1 MQAGLYLPSPPDIH
15 LVFGVQGKFP
25 YLDPFVGIGDG
36 IVQPRF
42 SLTLLTENT
51 ALLGN
56 ETMLQQGGSKTNQM
70 MAVVRVIKIEAVAK
84 IFDARFVDR
93 VKELKRVHL
102 LLAQVS
108 IISRGIGLPG
118 FTGKRDVRPV
128 AVVNQRGVR
137 E

>member
-1 MQAGLYLPSPPDIH
+1 MQAGIYLPSPPDIH
-15 LVFGVQGKFP
+15 LVFGVQGKLP
-25 YLDPFVGIGDG
+25 HLDPLVGIGDG

-42 SLTLLTENT
+42 SLALLTENT

-56 ETMLQQGGSKTNQM
+56 EIMLQQGGSKTNRVM
-70 MAVVRVIKIEAVAK
+70 VVVRVIKIEAVTK

-93 VKELKRVHL
+93 VKELKRVYL
-102 LLAQVS
+102 LLARVS
-108 IISRGIGLPG
+108 VISRGIGLPG
-118 FTGKRDVRPV
+118 FTGKRDIRPV